1 MSRRI
6 PILIGLF
13 ASILVTANA
22 LATPGSGVT
31 GVAHVSRATLV
42 NEVHVNSDRVK
53 FETSEPTDV
62 SVVTLTM
69 PPGATTGWHAHP
81 GVALI
86 AVTEGTGVLH
96 GSDCSVRT
104 YQAGDVFV
112 EAGGDPANVF
122 RNESTSPVVLT
133 VTFVAPKGRDFRI
146 SAPNPGCSAG

>member
-1 MSRRI
+1 
-6 PILIGLF
+6 
-13 ASILVTANA
+13 
-22 LATPGSGVT
+22 
-31 GVAHVSRATLV
+31 
-42 NEVHVNSDRVK
+42 
-53 FETSEPTDV
+53 
-62 SVVTLTM
+62 M